1 MPKINRVDIYARAI
15 NKYNGGSGVSENY
28 VTGKK
33 LEILQ
38 LTEIYQY
45 EMKENFS
52 MNWNIFPKCS
62 DTDVEKLGHMDNGEE
77 FLMITI
83 KVKNITLNQGIM
95 YL

>member
-38 LTEIYQY
+38 LMEIYQY
-45 EMKENFS
+45 EMKENL
-52 MNWNIFPKCS
+52 
-62 DTDVEKLGHMDNGEE
+62 V
-77 FLMITI
+77 
-83 KVKNITLNQGIM
+83 
-95 YL
+95 